1 MARVPNRERGAI
13 STPLVL
19 SRFLKHPRQPH
30 FPNLCPRTLMPPKN
44 IKGLAAAR
52 SIVSIPGTEPDASPT
67 AAPLP
72 AGAPKAQRAP
82 PRRDMARPSAK
93 KKGKT
98 PITNSV
104 APAPATTPSATV
116 ANVPSHLPESSSSPG
131 IRTLQHDI
139 TAVKARIEELQLHEI
154 APLNHRLTEL
164 ENVDL
169 TLLNER
175 MDGVEGSETDLDVR
189 MKAMKASMDR
199 SKVSNKDF
207 TVDITS
213 INSKIHGL
221 QDLISSAKD
230 TANLARA
237 TADEAIGMA
246 EEARGDSEGL
256 SARLDARD
264 TAGAEIENL
273 KIRVDALSSSL
284 DTLRRLPSTRNQL
297 PPPPQPSR
305 TMGEPAQPLPTM
317 MPAHSPRTSPN
328 NMPRRNQPGRASNRA
343 APYHRHPNAGP
354 SGRPNPSPT
363 TGFTI
368 VAYGPHPDVPSDNR
382 GNPITF
388 FHQLVSEYNDGAL
401 RNGCLR
407 SAVRIQLTD
416 NYTLCFQTLDQAQ
429 AFVDCVWAQPP
440 ISGASAYIPDTI
452 PNHVSPDPPLD
463 TDSPAPSLDSGFE
476 MDIDR
481 ATSYGPLH

>member
-19 SRFLKHPRQPH
+19 LRFLKHPRQPH

-72 AGAPKAQRAP
+72 AGAPKAQRRAP
-82 PRRDMARPSAK
+82 PRRDMVRPSAK

-199 SKVSNKDF
+199 SKGADYPSSSHSPHQHLPRPSVQQGLHSGHH
-207 TVDITS
+207 
-213 INSKIHGL
+213 IHQL
-221 QDLISSAKD
+221 QDPWSSGSH
-230 TANLARA
+230 L
-237 TADEAIGMA
+237 
-246 EEARGDSEGL
+246 
-256 SARLDARD
+256 
-264 TAGAEIENL
+264 
-273 KIRVDALSSSL
+273 
-284 DTLRRLPSTRNQL
+284 LRQRYH
-297 PPPPQPSR
+297 QPSQGHGGR
-305 TMGEPAQPLPTM
+305 GYW
-317 MPAHSPRTSPN
+317 N
-328 NMPRRNQPGRASNRA
+328 GRRSQG
-343 APYHRHPNAGP
+343 
-354 SGRPNPSPT
+354 
-363 TGFTI
+363 
-368 VAYGPHPDVPSDNR
+368 
-382 GNPITF
+382 
-388 FHQLVSEYNDGAL
+388 
-401 RNGCLR
+401 
-407 SAVRIQLTD
+407 
-416 NYTLCFQTLDQAQ
+416 
-429 AFVDCVWAQPP
+429 
-440 ISGASAYIPDTI
+440 
-452 PNHVSPDPPLD
+452 
-463 TDSPAPSLDSGFE
+463 
-476 MDIDR
+476 
-481 ATSYGPLH
+481 